1 MDRDAGDVLAA
12 DGSNHQEEIS
22 MFRPTTSR
30 LAAIAAVAAGTL
42 TLAASAQAA
51 PAPLTPPPPG
61 ARLNAL
67 KPNLTATASHGVVTI
82 TNTGAL
88 AYSGDFKIGIWHS
101 AHKSPDT
108 VVPVTS
114 LAPGA
119 CVRVSPGT
127 DGGTVVA
134 DVYNDVNESNES
146 DNSAYAR
153 FAS

>member
-1 MDRDAGDVLAA
+1 ML
-12 DGSNHQEEIS
+12 
-22 MFRPTTSR
+22 RPTTGR
-30 LAAIAAVAAGTL
+30 LAAIAALAAGTV

-51 PAPLTPPPPG
+51 PAALTPPPPA

-67 KPNLTATASHGVVTI
+67 KPNLTATSSHGVVTI
-82 TNTGAL
+82 TNTGPL
-88 AYSGDFKIGIWHS
+88 AHSGDFKIGVWHS

-108 VVPVTS
+108 VIPVTG

-119 CVRVSPGT
+119 FVRVSPGT

-134 DVYNDVNESNES
+134 DVYNAVNESNES